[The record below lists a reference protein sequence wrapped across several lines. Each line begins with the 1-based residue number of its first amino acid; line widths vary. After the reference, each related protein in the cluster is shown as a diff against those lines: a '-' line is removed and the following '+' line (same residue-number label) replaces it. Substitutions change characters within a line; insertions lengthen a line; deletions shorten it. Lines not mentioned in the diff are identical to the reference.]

1 MAWQPI
7 AADSAVIC
15 SGCRF
20 YRPLSPD
27 AEQCRRFPP
36 IVVLGQAGWIVV
48 GADELGCGEFIGN
61 QQRPDNDQNTPPL
74 SGGN

>member
-20 YRPLSPD
+20 YRPLTP
-27 AEQCRRFPP
+27 AAGECRRGPP
-36 IVVLGQAGWIVV
+36 IVVLGVAGWIVV
-48 GADELGCGEFIGN
+48 GADEAGCGEFLGR
-61 QQRPDNDQNTPPL
+61 QRPDNDQNTPP
-74 SGGN
+74 